1 MPEQNDYAGMA
12 ALAICESLLLAMND
26 HQLLSESEIIGVLK
40 DAANTHENAHENAHA
55 NAEGLNEESDAHV
68 AVAALINRI
77 INGGNSVR
85 RRKH

>member
-1 MPEQNDYAGMA
+1 MSEQNDYAGMA

-40 DAANTHENAHENAHA
+40 DAANTHENAHA